1 MNAIYLLIIILLI
14 AVVAYLLLM
23 RRPKDAF
30 YVNYIRPV
38 YNPGY
43 GFRYFYGNNIDGKR
57 RRDIRRI
64 MRENRDPRGPN
75 PNPSGNQSCQNMC
88 MNRYLNCRSFGG
100 KNCMKKKIDCR
111 LDC

>member
-14 AVVAYLLLM
+14 AMIPYLLLI
-23 RRPKDAF
+23 RRPKDT
-30 YVNYIRPV
+30 V

-43 GFRYFYGNNIDGKR
+43 GFRYFYRNNIDGER

-75 PNPSGNQSCQNMC
+75 PNPSGNQSCQNIC

-100 KNCMKKKIDCR
+100 RNCMKKKIDCR